1 MVGKIRGEA
10 TIHDEEGMSYD
21 APFAGLKVVDLS
33 QGIAGPYCAMLLA
46 QHGAEVI
53 KVESLGDGDWAR
65 TLGVRYGSHTAF
77 SVVGNLG
84 KRSIAVDL
92 KTAAGKEVAW
102 RLLKGADVFLEGFRP
117 GVIKRLG
124 FDYDAVA
131 AREPR
136 LLYLSISGF
145 GQTGPLAERPAMD
158 PVLQAYTGL
167 MNENRGE
174 DGIPHRVPV
183 IVVDMSTALY
193 AFQALSAAL
202 YARRD
207 ETRGRYIDISL
218 MQSAAA
224 LQSIRLMACHLEGG
238 TMKPGG
244 APGGVFQI
252 ADGWMSMVA
261 INDRDWRS
269 LCAAMEMPSLADE
282 PRFADST
289 SRLANSDALYA
300 ILRPA
305 FAREPWKVW
314 SERLTRARLMHERLN
329 SYADYI
335 AQPHVKETGAV
346 HWLCQ
351 AGFDAAVP
359 MPGLPGLAPLKDGTL
374 RGTAPVAGEHT
385 RAILAGHGYAEAEIE
400 ALLAEGTVAAVR
412 PA

>member
-1 MVGKIRGEA
+1 
-10 TIHDEEGMSYD
+10 MSYD
-21 APFAGLKVVDLS
+21 EPFAGLKVVDLS

-46 QHGAEVI
+46 QHGANVI

-65 TLGVRYGSHTAF
+65 TLGARYGSHTAF
-77 SVVGNLG
+77 SIIGNLG

-92 KTAAGKEVAW
+92 KSEAGKKVVW
-102 RLLKGADVFLEGFRP
+102 RLLEGADVFIEGFRP

-124 FDYDAVA
+124 FDYEAVA
-131 AREPR
+131 VREPR

-145 GQTGPLAERPAMD
+145 GQAGPLAERPAMD

-202 YARRD
+202 YARRN
-207 ETRGRYIDISL
+207 EARGRHIDVSL

-261 INDRDWRS
+261 LNDRDWRS
-269 LCAAMEMPSLADE
+269 LCRAMEMPSLADE
-282 PRFADST
+282 PRFASPA

-305 FAREPWKVW
+305 FAREPWQVW

-335 AQPHVKETGAV
+335 VQPHVKATGAI
-346 HWLCQ
+346 HWLSQ
-351 AGFDAAVP
+351 AGLDNAVP
-359 MPGLPGLAPLKDGTL
+359 MPALPGLPPLEDGMP
-374 RGTAPVAGEHT
+374 RATAPVTGQHT
-385 RAILAGHGYAEAEIE
+385 RAILAEHGYADAEIE
-400 ALLAEGTVAAVR
+400 ALIAQGVLATGSA
-412 PA
+412 